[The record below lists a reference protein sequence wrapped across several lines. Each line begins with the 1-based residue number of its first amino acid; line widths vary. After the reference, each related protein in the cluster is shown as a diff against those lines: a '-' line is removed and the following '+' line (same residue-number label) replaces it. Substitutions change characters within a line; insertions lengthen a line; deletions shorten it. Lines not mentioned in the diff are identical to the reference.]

1 MCCQMGV
8 LPKDG
13 QVLMCDSSKGCRM
26 VKACTSSGLLKELP
40 LQDAQTRL
48 VSGKEARVPEPLHLP
63 SGAATSRKGHR
74 RRGRTL
80 GDSWKLSKCG
90 PRGSDGEASEARLKP
105 LGSRRASGAPAPRP
119 EQENGWAC
127 MCSRVAVS
135 SETGISC
142 LAPRRS
148 SDKAP

>member
-1 MCCQMGV
+1 MSKRHRHAHARAQTHTYTQILPKTAPTDGPPILLKLGMCCQLGV

-13 QVLMCDSSKGCRM
+13 RVLMCDGSKGCRM

-48 VSGKEARVPEPLHLP
+48 VSGKEARVPELLHLP

-90 PRGSDGEASEARLKP
+90 PNGVRRGS
-105 LGSRRASGAPAPRP
+105 
-119 EQENGWAC
+119 Q
-127 MCSRVAVS
+127 
-135 SETGISC
+135 
-142 LAPRRS
+142 
-148 SDKAP
+148 